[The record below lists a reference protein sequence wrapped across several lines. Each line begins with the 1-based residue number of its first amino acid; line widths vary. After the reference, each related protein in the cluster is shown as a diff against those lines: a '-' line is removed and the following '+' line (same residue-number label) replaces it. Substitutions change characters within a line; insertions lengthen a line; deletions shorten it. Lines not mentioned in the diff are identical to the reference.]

1 MPTNIYE
8 SVKKAFQDI
17 VAPELRALQVEIKR
31 LDEKIDV
38 GLGRL
43 DEKIENVN
51 EKITNL
57 RDDIRSLKEE
67 FRLAIDMHE
76 RIATLE
82 AKIGH

>member
-1 MPTNIYE
+1 MPANIYE
-8 SVKKAFQDI
+8 SVKKALQDI
-17 VAPELRALQVEIKR
+17 VAPELRTIQGQIDSTRVELRTEIK
-31 LDEKIDV
+31 
-38 GLGRL
+38 RL

-51 EKITNL
+51 EKVTML
-57 RDDIRSLKEE
+57 RDEVRSLKEE

>member
-8 SVKKAFQDI
+8 SVKKALQDI

-31 LDEKIDV
+31 LDEKID
-38 GLGRL
+38 
-43 DEKIENVN
+43 NVN
-51 EKITNL
+51 EKVTIL
-57 RDDIRSLKEE
+57 RDEVRSLKEE

-82 AKIGH
+82 AKINR